1 MEHTA
6 KPEAATHKTAHEKSA
21 APPESAPRKSAGTSS
36 RGTKRLEEIDRRVSK
51 AVRRVTKAL
60 DHGVT
65 EYSER
70 RDKSRAARKDGV
82 VTDFVENMA
91 YGLSKAVSTASPLI
105 HDAAELVNSA
115 PVRKQVRKVARS
127 FGKLPFIN

>member
-6 KPEAATHKTAHEKSA
+6 KHDTAA
-21 APPESAPRKSAGTSS
+21 APAAEAPAETPHHKNAGTSS
-36 RGTKRLEEIDRRVSK
+36 KGTRRLMEIDRRVTK

-60 DHGVT
+60 DSGVS

-70 RDKSRAARKDGV
+70 RDKSKVARKDGV
-82 VTDFVENMA
+82 VTDFVENVA
-91 YGLSKAVSTASPLI
+91 YGMSKAVSKASPLI

-115 PVRKQVRKVARS
+115 PVRKQVRKVART
-127 FGKLPFIN
+127 FGKIPFIN